1 MNDTTV
7 TQLKMP
13 VSAIINGI
21 DEMNIPEVT
30 METRIATVHGGK
42 HYADAAASPRS
53 PGLTINSRRDQP
65 SSVHGPIKVSSN
77 QQRDTEEKDA
87 VSVEDA
93 TALPFLDGPD
103 SAAVAR
109 SKDRTPEILQH
120 SVGKRYDQPSDII

>member
-53 PGLTINSRRDQP
+53 PGLTVHSRRDQP
-65 SSVHGPIKVSSN
+65 STVHGPIKVSAAQQVSAN
-77 QQRDTEEKDA
+77 RQRDTEEKDA

-93 TALPFLDGPD
+93 TPLPFLDGPD

-109 SKDRTPEILQH
+109 SKDRTPEIL
-120 SVGKRYDQPSDII
+120 